1 MEYPAVKIQ
10 RIALLITALLIY
22 FNTQPFSSAY
32 ADSALLEDNPPRL
45 EPLPITV
52 SLAPMIEPLPL
63 DLLAGAALEFSGL
76 PGSMADLYNA
86 EIEDLFARVA
96 AVTSGSDD
104 PAVRAE
110 KVLLFMHEHL
120 LKVYD
125 VRQTR
130 VDILLEEGTF
140 NCVSSAVLYLLLCR
154 SIGLKVWA
162 VRTADH
168 AFCRVQ
174 AGKTAYDVE
183 TTSPAGFD
191 PGSKKEFKDEF
202 GKVTGFSYVSPAN
215 YIDRQE
221 VDERGLLA
229 LILFN
234 RVAFLSE
241 ERKYEAALGPAVDA
255 YALLGDEES
264 YDRLI
269 VAFSNLA
276 SWYGLHADY
285 RKGVELI
292 VQAADAVSRN
302 STLVRVKSDLLHNWV
317 IELVENKKLET
328 AASLLTD
335 KRYRDSHEGDEWKTL
350 SIYIYQLQARE
361 VAAAGFGRA
370 AQIIKDA
377 VTSVGADPELL
388 RSYEHYVHNHFVQF
402 FNKQLF
408 NEANRVIDQ
417 GLAFMPRS
425 SLLLKDQALVA
436 ENLD

>member
-1 MEYPAVKIQ
+1 MEYPEIKLH
-10 RIALLITALLIY
+10 RKALLIAALLFY
-22 FNTQPFSSAY
+22 LNGQPISSAY
-32 ADSALLEDNPPRL
+32 GDSTRFEDNPPRL
-45 EPLPITV
+45 EPLTIAV

-63 DLLAGAALEFSGL
+63 DVLTGAALEFSGI
-76 PGSMADLYNA
+76 PGTTVDLYKA
-86 EIEDLFARVA
+86 EIENLFARVA
-96 AVTSGSDD
+96 VEVTGSND

-110 KVLLFMHEHL
+110 KILLFLHEHI

-125 VRQTR
+125 VRQTK
-130 VDILLEEGTF
+130 VDILLKEGSF

-154 SIGLKVWA
+154 SIELKVWA

-174 AGKTAYDVE
+174 AGNTAYDVE

-215 YIDRQE
+215 YAGRQE

-229 LILFN
+229 LILYN

-241 ERKYEAALGPAVDA
+241 DRDYRAALGPAVDA
-255 YALLGDEES
+255 YTLLGDEES

-276 SWYGLHADY
+276 SWHGLHGDY

-292 VQAADAVSRN
+292 GQAVDVVSQN
-302 STLVRVKSDLLHNWV
+302 STLVKVKSDLMHNWV
-317 IELVENKKLET
+317 IDLVENKKVET
-328 AASLLTD
+328 AASLLSNEH
-335 KRYRDSHEGDEWKTL
+335 YRDSLEKDEWKTL

-361 VAAAGFGRA
+361 AAATNFARA

-377 VTSVGADPELL
+377 VTIVGMDPELL
-388 RSYEHYVHNHFVQF
+388 RSYEHYMHNHFVQF
-402 FNKQLF
+402 FNDQRF
-408 NEANRVIDQ
+408 DEADRVIDQ
-417 GLAFMPRS
+417 GLTFMPRS
-425 SLLLKDQALVA
+425 SLLLKDKALVA

>member
-1 MEYPAVKIQ
+1 MEYPTIKLH
-10 RIALLITALLIY
+10 RIALLIMSLLLY
-22 FNTQPFSSAY
+22 FNTRPFSSAY
-32 ADSALLEDNPPRL
+32 GDSASLKDNPPRL
-45 EPLPITV
+45 EPLPIAV
-52 SLAPMIEPLPL
+52 SLAGMIEPLPL
-63 DLLAGAALEFSGL
+63 DILTGAALEFSGL
-76 PGSMADLYNA
+76 PGSTADSYQA
-86 EIEDLFARVA
+86 EIEDLFARA
-96 AVTSGSDD
+96 AAAAAGSDD

-110 KVLLFMHEHL
+110 SVLLFMHEHL

-130 VDILLEEGTF
+130 VDILLEEGSF

-215 YIDRQE
+215 YSGRQE
-221 VDERGLLA
+221 VGERGLLA

-241 ERKYEAALGPAVDA
+241 EREYGAAMGPAVDA
-255 YALLGDEES
+255 YALLGEEES

-276 SWYGLHADY
+276 SWHGLHGYY
-285 RKGVELI
+285 RQGVELI
-292 VQAADAVSRN
+292 VQAADVVSHN
-302 STLVRVKSDLLHNWV
+302 STLVKVKSDLLHNWV
-317 IELVENKKLET
+317 IELVQNKELEN
-328 AASLLTD
+328 AASLLND
-335 KRYRDSHEGDEWKTL
+335 ERYRDSLERDEWKTL

-361 VAAAGFGRA
+361 AAATSFDRA
-370 AQIIKDA
+370 AQIIKHA
-377 VTSVGADPELL
+377 VISVGADPELL
-388 RSYEHYVHNHFVQF
+388 RSYEHYVHNHFVEL
-402 FNKQLF
+402 FNKQRF
-408 NEANRVIDQ
+408 TEANRVIDQ

-425 SLLLKDQALVA
+425 SLLLKDQASVKKEL
-436 ENLD
+436 N

>member
-1 MEYPAVKIQ
+1 MEYLALKLN
-10 RIALLITALLIY
+10 RIALLITALLLY
-22 FNTQPFSSAY
+22 FNAQPFSSVY
-32 ADSALLEDNPPRL
+32 GDSALLKDNPPRL
-45 EPLPITV
+45 EPLPIAV
-52 SLAPMIEPLPL
+52 SLAGIIEPLPL
-63 DLLAGAALEFSGL
+63 DILSGAALEFSGL
-76 PGSMADLYNA
+76 PGSTVDSYQAD
-86 EIEDLFARVA
+86 IEDLFAQVALVA
-96 AVTSGSDD
+96 AGSDD

-110 KVLLFMHEHL
+110 KILLFIHEHL
-120 LKVYD
+120 LKAYD

-130 VDILLEEGTF
+130 IDVLLEEGSF

-183 TTSPAGFD
+183 TTCPAGFN

-215 YIDRQE
+215 YTGRQE
-221 VDERGLLA
+221 VEERGLLA

-241 ERKYEAALGPAVDA
+241 EREYGAALGPAVDA

-276 SWYGLHADY
+276 SWYGLHGEY
-285 RKGVELI
+285 RRGVELI
-292 VQAADAVSRN
+292 IQAADVVSHN
-302 STLVRVKSDLLHNWV
+302 STLIKVQSDLLHNWV
-317 IELVENKKLET
+317 IDLVESKKLEY

-335 KRYRDSHEGDEWKTL
+335 KRYRDSLERDEWKTL

-361 VAAAGFGRA
+361 AAVASFGRA
-370 AQIIKDA
+370 AQIIKAA
-377 VTSVGADPELL
+377 VTIVGADPELL
-388 RSYEHYVHNHFVQF
+388 RSYEHYVHNHFVEF

-408 NEANRVIDQ
+408 SEADRVIDQ
-417 GLAFMPRS
+417 GLAFMPQS

>member
-1 MEYPAVKIQ
+1 MEYPAIKIL
-10 RIALLITALLIY
+10 RMALLIAALLLY
-22 FNTQPFSSAY
+22 FNSQPSSSVY
-32 ADSALLEDNPPRL
+32 GDSALLKDNPPRL
-45 EPLPITV
+45 EPLPIAV
-52 SLAPMIEPLPL
+52 SLAGMIEPLPL
-63 DLLAGAALEFSGL
+63 DILTGAALEFSGL
-76 PGSMADLYNA
+76 LGSTADLYQA
-86 EIEDLFARVA
+86 EIEDLFAQVA
-96 AVTSGSDD
+96 AVVDGSDD
-104 PAVRAE
+104 PAARAE
-110 KVLLFMHEHL
+110 SVLLFMHEHL
-120 LKVYD
+120 LRLYD

-130 VDILLEEGTF
+130 VDILLEEGSF

-215 YIDRQE
+215 YSGRQE
-221 VDERGLLA
+221 VDEHGLLA

-241 ERKYEAALGPAVDA
+241 EREYGAALGPAVDA
-255 YALLGDEES
+255 YALLNDEES

-276 SWYGLHADY
+276 SWQGLHGYY
-285 RKGVELI
+285 RQGVELI
-292 VQAADAVSRN
+292 VQAADIVSHN
-302 STLVRVKSDLLHNWV
+302 STLVKVKSDLLHNWV
-317 IELVENKKLET
+317 VELIENKELEN
-328 AASLLTD
+328 AASLLNNEY
-335 KRYRDSHEGDEWKTL
+335 YRDFLEGDEWKTL

-361 VAAAGFGRA
+361 AAATSFDRA
-370 AQIIKDA
+370 AQIVKDA
-377 VTSVGADPELL
+377 VISVGADPELL
-388 RSYEHYVHNHFVQF
+388 RSYEHYVHNHFVEF
-402 FNKQLF
+402 FNKQRF
-408 NEANRVIDQ
+408 TEANRVIDQ

-425 SLLLKDQALVA
+425 SLLLKDQALVKK
-436 ENLD
+436 ELN

>member
-1 MEYPAVKIQ
+1 MEYPAIKLH
-10 RIALLITALLIY
+10 RIALLIMALLLY
-22 FNTQPFSSAY
+22 SNTQPFSLAY
-32 ADSALLEDNPPRL
+32 GDSALLESNPPRL
-45 EPLPITV
+45 EPLPIAV

-63 DLLAGAALEFSGL
+63 DLLTGAALEFSGL
-76 PGSMADLYNA
+76 PGSTADLYKG
-86 EIEDLFARVA
+86 EIEDLFAQVTAVVA
-96 AVTSGSDD
+96 GSDD
-104 PAVRAE
+104 FAVRAE
-110 KVLLFMHEHL
+110 KILLFMHEHL
-120 LKVYD
+120 LEVYD

-130 VDILLEEGTF
+130 LDILLEEGRF

-154 SIGLKVWA
+154 SIELKVWA
-162 VRTADH
+162 VRTVDH

-183 TTSPAGFD
+183 TTSLAGFD

-215 YIDRQE
+215 YTGRQE

-234 RVAFLSE
+234 RIAFLSE
-241 ERKYEAALGPAVDA
+241 DREYRAAMGPAVDA

-276 SWYGLHADY
+276 SWYGLHGDY

-292 VQAADAVSRN
+292 SQAAVAVSHN
-302 STLVRVKSDLLHNWV
+302 SALVKVKSDLLHNWV
-317 IELVENKKLET
+317 IELVENKELEN
-328 AASLLTD
+328 AASLLTE
-335 KRYRDSHEGDEWKTL
+335 KRYRNSLKRDEWKTL

-361 VAAAGFGRA
+361 AAVTSFDRA

-388 RSYEHYVHNHFVQF
+388 RSYEHYVHNHFVEF

-425 SLLLKDQALVA
+425 SLLIKDKAFVA

>member
-32 ADSALLEDNPPRL
+32 ADSASLEDNPPRL

-52 SLAPMIEPLPL
+52 RLAEIIEPLPL
-63 DLLAGAALEFSGL
+63 DLLTGAALEFSGL
-76 PGSMADLYNA
+76 SGPTVDLYQA
-86 EIEDLFARVA
+86 EIEELFVQVA
-96 AVTSGSDD
+96 AVVAGSDD

-174 AGKTAYDVE
+174 AGETAYDVE

-215 YIDRQE
+215 YIDRRE

-241 ERKYEAALGPAVDA
+241 EREYGAALGPAVDA
-255 YALLGDEES
+255 HALLGDEES

-276 SWYGLHADY
+276 SWYGLHGDY
-285 RKGVELI
+285 RQGVELI
-292 VQAADAVSRN
+292 VQAADAVSHN

-335 KRYRDSHEGDEWKTL
+335 KRYRDSLEGDESKTL

-361 VAAAGFGRA
+361 AAAASFGRA

-377 VTSVGADPELL
+377 VTSVGAEPELL
-388 RSYEHYVHNHFVQF
+388 RSYEHYVHNNFVQF

-408 NEANRVIDQ
+408 TEAIRVIDQ

>member
-1 MEYPAVKIQ
+1 MEYPAIKVH
-10 RIALLITALLIY
+10 RITLLITALLLY
-22 FNTQPFSSAY
+22 FNIQPFSSAY
-32 ADSALLEDNPPRL
+32 GDSTLLEDNPPRL
-45 EPLPITV
+45 EPLPIAV
-52 SLAPMIEPLPL
+52 SLAEMIEPLPL

-76 PGSMADLYNA
+76 PGSTADLYQA
-86 EIEDLFARVA
+86 VIEDLFAQVA
-96 AVTSGSDD
+96 AVVSGSDD

-110 KVLLFMHEHL
+110 KVLLFMQEHL
-120 LKVYD
+120 LRVYD

-130 VDILLEEGTF
+130 VDILLEEGSF

-154 SIGLKVWA
+154 SIGMKVWA

-174 AGKTAYDVE
+174 AGKAAYDVE

-215 YIDRQE
+215 YSGRQE

-241 ERKYEAALGPAVDA
+241 EREYGAALGPAVDA

-276 SWYGLHADY
+276 SWYGLHGDY
-285 RKGVELI
+285 RQGVELI
-292 VQAADAVSRN
+292 GQAADAVSHN
-302 STLVRVKSDLLHNWV
+302 STLVKVKSDLLHNWV
-317 IELVENKKLET
+317 IDLAENKELET

-335 KRYRDSHEGDEWKTL
+335 KRYRDSLEGDEWKTL

-361 VAAAGFGRA
+361 AAVTSFGRA
-370 AQIIKDA
+370 AHIIKSA

-388 RSYEHYVHNHFVQF
+388 RSYEHYVHNHFVEF
-402 FNKQLF
+402 FNKQRF

-417 GLAFMPRS
+417 GLGFMPRS
-425 SLLLKDQALVA
+425 NLLLKDQALLA

>member
-1 MEYPAVKIQ
+1 MEYPAIKLH
-10 RIALLITALLIY
+10 RMALLITALLLY
-22 FNTQPFSSAY
+22 FNTQPFSSVY
-32 ADSALLEDNPPRL
+32 GDSALLEDNPPRL
-45 EPLPITV
+45 EPLPIAV
-52 SLAPMIEPLPL
+52 SLAGMIEPLPL
-63 DLLAGAALEFSGL
+63 DILAGAALEFSGL
-76 PGSMADLYNA
+76 PGSTADLYRA

-96 AVTSGSDD
+96 AVAADSDD

-110 KVLLFMHEHL
+110 SVLLFMHEHL
-120 LKVYD
+120 LKIYD

-130 VDILLEEGTF
+130 VDILIEEGSF

-183 TTSPAGFD
+183 TTSSAGFD

-215 YIDRQE
+215 YTGRQE

-241 ERKYEAALGPAVDA
+241 DRKYGAAMGPAVDA

-269 VAFSNLA
+269 VAFSNLS
-276 SWYGLHADY
+276 SWHGLHGYY
-285 RKGVELI
+285 RQGVELI
-292 VQAADAVSRN
+292 VQAADVVSHN
-302 STLVRVKSDLLHNWV
+302 STLIKVKSDLLHNWV
-317 IELVENKKLET
+317 IELVENKELEN
-328 AASLLTD
+328 AASLLND
-335 KRYRDSHEGDEWKTL
+335 ERYRDSLERDEWKTL
-350 SIYIYQLQARE
+350 SIYIYQLQAQE
-361 VAAAGFGRA
+361 AAATSFDRA
-370 AQIIKDA
+370 AQIIKAA
-377 VTSVGADPELL
+377 VISVGAAPELL
-388 RSYEHYVHNHFVQF
+388 RSYEHYVHNHFVEF
-402 FNKQLF
+402 FNKQRF
-408 NEANRVIDQ
+408 AEANRVIDQ

-425 SLLLKDQALVA
+425 SLLLKDQVLVA